1 MCVLVV
7 CYFSSVFFWYFFSDA
22 KILLSYM
29 IMTCHMSLATKRVGA
44 LGIFGGRQ
52 MGGCLSKYGCACRF
66 DDVTKINLR

>member
-1 MCVLVV
+1 MLFVV
-7 CYFSSVFFWYFFSDA
+7 SYFYWYLFSV
-22 KILLSYM
+22 SYM

-52 MGGCLSKYGCACRF
+52 MGGCLSKYGCAYRF